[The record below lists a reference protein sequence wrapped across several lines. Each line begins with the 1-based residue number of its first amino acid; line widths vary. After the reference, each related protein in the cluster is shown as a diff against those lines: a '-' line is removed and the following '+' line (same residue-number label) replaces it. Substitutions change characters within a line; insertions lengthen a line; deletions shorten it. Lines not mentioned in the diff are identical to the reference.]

1 MMLTLT
7 KVLLVSIYFCIIY
20 IWSAHLVTPSLV
32 SLFVLHGRLKH
43 WSWCAWRGYAP
54 LSIQMSAGTSTAAHL
69 TRLPAPLL
77 LLPYPETES
86 SQSVSGR
93 VSTSRCHHLLP
104 RPPRSPSPPYK
115 APRLCMSWRSWTVP
129 WRCSAPPGHSPGC
142 GQPLRWGCCPLYT
155 AGTLWCDT
163 ARRVGSGCGGTRP
176 GGYRTPLRGCSRCGQ
191 PGWACCQN
199 WTRPG
204 VRQTC
209 DVVAAAVGLWRASP
223 RPAYSS

>member
-1 MMLTLT
+1 MLLYRSRWA
-7 KVLLVSIYFCIIY
+7 LVPAPQL
-20 IWSAHLVTPSLV
+20 IWHGCPPPPPPSLPRDG
-32 SLFVLHGRLKH
+32 VLTICEREGVNL
-43 WSWCAWRGYAP
+43 P
-54 LSIQMSAGTSTAAHL
+54 LPP
-69 TRLPAPLL
+69 PASPSS
-77 LLPYPETES
+77 PE
-86 SQSVSGR
+86 
-93 VSTSRCHHLLP
+93 
-104 RPPRSPSPPYK
+104 PSPPYK